1 MAESSLPRHK
11 GHRPTVWQNPEQELV
26 EHNPPDEVVLLG
38 MKVASAERLLQVAV
52 VSVVGRIA
60 TDLII

>member
-1 MAESSLPRHK
+1 M
-11 GHRPTVWQNPEQELV
+11 